1 MFIAPQHV
9 NNSKMGI
16 SDKELNALAEIVDE
30 LAFAIPSSDMH
41 KQADNS
47 ILPRSF
53 DLGALSN
60 LVNSATFSNAHT
72 VVDPFPP
79 NDGSKV
85 DSVDATAHSH
95 KRSLHGK
102 HHSSSSA
109 KCSRSG
115 TDLADATKDK
125 TMTLEMAEAVEQ
137 LFLKH

>member
-30 LAFAIPSSDMH
+30 LAIDPGA
-41 KQADNS
+41 
-47 ILPRSF
+47 PRLDHGTDSM
-53 DLGALSN
+53 
-60 LVNSATFSNAHT
+60 LVSTMAHT